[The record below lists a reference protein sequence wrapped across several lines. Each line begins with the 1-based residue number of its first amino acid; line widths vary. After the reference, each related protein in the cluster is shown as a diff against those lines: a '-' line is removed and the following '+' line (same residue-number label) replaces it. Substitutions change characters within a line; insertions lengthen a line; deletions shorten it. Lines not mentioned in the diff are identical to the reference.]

1 MKKQLIRLTESDLH
15 KIIEKTVLDY
25 INEGVNECGLG
36 EGEKLDKF
44 KKYGKYAL
52 GGAAA
57 ATALGGAS
65 ALEQDNF
72 EREREG
78 NEMRQQADHNFE
90 QERQMDDYR
99 TARPFGESK
108 RRKGAKITEGMLRK
122 IVNQSIK
129 NVLG

>member
-1 MKKQLIRLTESDLH
+1 MKKQIIRLTENDLH
-15 KIIEKTVLDY
+15 RIIENSVRAYL
-25 INEGVNECGLG
+25 NEGVDECGLG

-57 ATALGGAS
+57 AAALAGTS

-78 NEMRQQADHNFE
+78 NEMRQQADHDFE
-90 QERQMDDYR
+90 QERAMDDYR
-99 TARPFGESK
+99 TAHPFEYNESVIRK
-108 RRKGAKITEGMLRK
+108 AVRESIRRTLR
-122 IVNQSIK
+122 N
-129 NVLG
+129 L